1 VIRHPVW
8 TSLSHVDYQRAIA
21 WSSALGLE
29 LGETVGMLA
38 AAGLAAIEGGPRA
51 VHSTVEKGVDDA
63 NAAGLGSAEGRE
75 VGEAVGCLT
84 VSGLGALEGPRRRER
99 PAEDILAASEPF
111 MRMCGS
117 CDAGLP
123 MNCSC
128 PPGDP
133 RPIVSR
139 LAAEVERLRAN
150 QPTETAGDAE

>member
-1 VIRHPVW
+1 MIRHPVW

-75 VGEAVGCLT
+75 VGETDTL
-84 VSGLGALEGPRRRER
+84 SLGAGK
-99 PAEDILAASEPF
+99 
-111 MRMCGS
+111 
-117 CDAGLP
+117 
-123 MNCSC
+123 
-128 PPGDP
+128 
-133 RPIVSR
+133 
-139 LAAEVERLRAN
+139 N
-150 QPTETAGDAE
+150 QPQANFQHVGNVRSGDSVAEGAP